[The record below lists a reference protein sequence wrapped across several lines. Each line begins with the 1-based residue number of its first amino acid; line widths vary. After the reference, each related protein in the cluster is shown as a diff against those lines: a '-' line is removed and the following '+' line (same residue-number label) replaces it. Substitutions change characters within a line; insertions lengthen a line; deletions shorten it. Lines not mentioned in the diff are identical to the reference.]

1 MPNKVS
7 KKEWEEFDKKLKS
20 LVATFSAILFDVKKS
35 PEIWISKATTQLRKI
50 DGLVYSITL
59 YEDTISDEQELIN
72 KAMLMRKKILKIFS
86 AKPTNDF
93 LEVEKN
99 NVYQTYCSN
108 IKNFALEKIELV
120 DETTE
125 KLEDNFK
132 TFDDKTK

>member
-1 MPNKVS
+1 MSNKVS
-7 KKEWEEFDKKLKS
+7 KKEWEEFNKRLKS
-20 LVATFSAILFDVKKS
+20 LVATLTSILFDVKKS
-35 PEIWISKATTQLRKI
+35 PEAWIAKTTIQLRKI

-59 YEDTISDEQELIN
+59 CENTISDEQELIN
-72 KAMLMRKKILKIFS
+72 KAMLMRNKLLKIFS
-86 AKPTNDF
+86 DNPTHNS

-99 NVYQTYCSN
+99 NIYQTYCSN
-108 IKNFALEKIELV
+108 IKNFAFEKIELV